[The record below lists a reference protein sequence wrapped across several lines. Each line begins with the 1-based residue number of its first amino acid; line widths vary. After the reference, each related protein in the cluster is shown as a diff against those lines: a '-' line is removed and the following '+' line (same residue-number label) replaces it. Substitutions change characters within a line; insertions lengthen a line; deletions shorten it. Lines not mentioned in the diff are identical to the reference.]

1 MMSRANANT
10 AASGERSSTGDAGV
24 PAGVTPGG
32 RGGLS
37 PAQPPVL
44 DAPSS
49 KRPPISN
56 RPTFSNRPWRSL
68 RSIAAV
74 SAALLGAAAVAPAGS
89 ASMAEAEAEAGWS
102 EAERGLESERSMV
115 SGGRV
120 EGKGVDLLNA
130 PGVRIYEDDPLVK
143 GESIVLGRGSSNGVL
158 LDVDLG
164 GSSSPRYRV
173 SVRLEYTRR
182 SLDFDP
188 LIYITDG
195 RDAVGARF
203 MEARGGASSLI
214 TGRQP
219 HPKMRPTVLQAISLQ
234 SDAQLPPV
242 GERGELS
249 VTLDMRGPQA
259 RVGTR
264 MGESRGSASIDTALD
279 RSDGL
284 SLQIA
289 RGINALQG
297 LQIDSMRASLRPLPC
312 GRADL
317 AEPYGEFT
325 IEDTRV
331 FMERF
336 NALESS
342 ADLTGEGA
350 VNLYDVV
357 RFAEL
362 HARGCDD

>member
-10 AASGERSSTGDAGV
+10 AASGERSSTGHAGV

-56 RPTFSNRPWRSL
+56 RSSRSL

-89 ASMAEAEAEAGWS
+89 ASMADAEAGWS
-102 EAERGLESERSMV
+102 GAERGLESERSLI

-120 EGKGVDLLNA
+120 EGKGVDLLDA

-279 RSDGL
+279 RADGL